1 MIQISVVNKAFEGG
15 QSRLSGANA
24 GIVLTTT
31 DGRGNANVVE
41 QNVLGWTTKTTD
53 AAGNA
58 TTTAYDLAH
67 GKPSCVTH
75 RYAYDLHGNTVAEFG
90 TGAQPVVFGYDD
102 ADNLVSQKLFR
113 ASSETIETDPR
124 SRADGDETTWTY
136 HAATGLLLSKTY
148 PDASG
153 IGYAYDAHNRLSST
167 TFSREVS
174 AGTRL
179 KVSRAYAELTG
190 ELVSVSYNDGTAG
203 ETHTYN
209 HLGQVTRTVDAS
221 GTRAYVYNRYNEV
234 ESETLTGD
242 GVAHA
247 VTELRDA
254 FGRGTGYAYAKAGT
268 VQQTTG
274 VSYAETTGRIATAS
288 FVHGGAQK
296 TFSYAYLAGT
306 SLVQTLT
313 CPNNMTE
320 TRSYE
325 AARNLL
331 SGIAY
336 KRGTTLVSQRTYV
349 RDALGR
355 PLTRSTARNGT
366 TQNDAFGYNARSE
379 LTSAT
384 LGNDEYAYAFDNI
397 GNRAS
402 SAEAGT
408 QSAYSTNNLN
418 QYASIGENEENA
430 FVPGYD
436 ADGNATS
443 IQTSTG
449 TWSVEYNGA
458 NRPVRF
464 RNEESDTTIECG
476 YDSQGRRCFK
486 KVTVAGT
493 VTLHHRYIYRGYL
506 QIACVDLTRSGHPA
520 LWFVLWDPSQETA
533 TRPLAIQK
541 DGTWYTYGC
550 DITKN
555 VCEVFGPAG
564 YIRTSYSYA
573 PFGAVTASGDVTQP
587 FQWSS
592 EHYDSELDL
601 VYYNYRHY
609 SPDLGRFLSR
619 DPIEEQGGVN
629 LYAFTSNA
637 PIVQIDILGKIV
649 PAPGCHLNS
658 PTCGGNGKVG
668 IENPFPKSWQTAL
681 IDFLRWWNGT
691 HPQESNYGP
700 DSQETKDLMR
710 SEIARRLREAFRE
723 KNQGRKCSDWK
734 GLSGAGLKFGPIRF
748 IKDIPNGRA
757 HFVGSADGD
766 VSIKIDSE
774 NCKVVATFVLEN
786 TTSLESFLYHLW
798 FVENIEEPGL
808 PRSNWVQRYTW
819 QEEYECKKC
828 DEEDL

>member
-1 MIQISVVNKAFEGG
+1 MRFCSFRSA
-15 QSRLSGANA
+15 
-24 GIVLTTT
+24 
-31 DGRGNANVVE
+31 
-41 QNVLGWTTKTTD
+41 D
-53 AAGNA
+53 A
-58 TTTAYDLAH
+58 LA
-67 GKPSCVTH
+67 C
-75 RYAYDLHGNTVAEFG
+75 
-90 TGAQPVVFGYDD
+90 
-102 ADNLVSQKLFR
+102 
-113 ASSETIETDPR
+113 DP
-124 SRADGDETTWTY
+124 A
-136 HAATGLLLSKTY
+136 
-148 PDASG
+148 
-153 IGYAYDAHNRLSST
+153 
-167 TFSREVS
+167 
-174 AGTRL
+174 
-179 KVSRAYAELTG
+179 
-190 ELVSVSYNDGTAG
+190 
-203 ETHTYN
+203 
-209 HLGQVTRTVDAS
+209 
-221 GTRAYVYNRYNEV
+221 
-234 ESETLTGD
+234 SETLSAGGKTHV
-242 GVAHA
+242 VAE
-247 VTELRDA
+247 TRDA
-254 FGRGTGYAYAKAGT
+254 FGRFVGYVYSKNGAA
-268 VQQTTG
+268 QQT
-274 VSYAETTGRIATAS
+274 VSASYEAATGRIATAS

-366 TQNDAFGYNARSE
+366 TRNDAFGYNARSE

-397 GNRAS
+397 GNRNTAS
-402 SAEAGT
+402 ETGSAL
-408 QSAYSTNNLN
+408 AYSTNNLN
-418 QYASIGENEENA
+418 QYASIGENEGNA

-464 RNEESDTTIECG
+464 RNEESDTTIDCG

-520 LWFVLWDPSQETA
+520 LWFVTWDPSQPTA

-573 PFGAVTASGDVTQP
+573 PFGAATASGDVSQP

-592 EHYDSELDL
+592 EHYDSELAL
-601 VYYNYRHY
+601 VYYNFRHY
-609 SPDLGRFLSR
+609 SPDLGRWLSR
-619 DPIEEQGGVN
+619 DPIEEQGGRN
-629 LYAFTSNA
+629 LYAYANGNPLCESDWLGQA
-637 PIVQIDILGKIV
+637 PKDKRYGLPDEFWRWYHRQVKRPGDKDITKEEADDLYDEWKKSGKPNGEGSKTEKENKMVICPGE
-649 PAPGCHLNS
+649 PAPSPAAALNWLEVS
-658 PTCGGNGKVG
+658 
-668 IENPFPKSWQTAL
+668 
-681 IDFLRWWNGT
+681 
-691 HPQESNYGP
+691 
-700 DSQETKDLMR
+700 
-710 SEIARRLREAFRE
+710 
-723 KNQGRKCSDWK
+723 
-734 GLSGAGLKFGPIRF
+734 GLVAIG
-748 IKDIPNGRA
+748 
-757 HFVGSADGD
+757 
-766 VSIKIDSE
+766 VSIILVDIVTIPSGE
-774 NCKVVATFVLEN
+774 GACGVA
-786 TTSLESFLYHLW
+786 
-798 FVENIEEPGL
+798 II
-808 PRSNWVQRYTW
+808 TW
-819 QEEYECKKC
+819 A
-828 DEEDL
+828 LAN

>member
-24 GIVLTTT
+24 GIVITAT
-31 DGRGNANVVE
+31 DGRGNATLVV
-41 QNVLGWTTKTTD
+41 QNVLGWTTKTVD
-53 AAGNA
+53 AAGNE

-67 GKPSCVTH
+67 GKPSCVTDALGKTH
-75 RYAYDLHGNTVAEFG
+75 RFAYDLHGNVAAEFG
-90 TGAQPVVFGYDD
+90 TGVQPAAFAYDD

-113 ASSETIETDPR
+113 AASETIETDPR

-153 IGYAYDAHNRLSST
+153 IDHAYDAHNRLSST

-397 GNRAS
+397 GNRNTAS
-402 SAEAGT
+402 ETGSAL
-408 QSAYSTNNLN
+408 AYSTNNLN
-418 QYASIGENEENA
+418 QYASIGENEGNA

-464 RNEESDTTIECG
+464 RNEESDTTIDCG

-520 LWFVLWDPSQETA
+520 LWFVTWDPSQPA

-564 YIRTSYSYA
+564 YIRTAYSYA
-573 PFGAVTASGDVTQP
+573 PFGAVSESGDVSQP

-592 EHYDSELDL
+592 EHYDSELAL
-601 VYYNYRHY
+601 VYYNFRHY
-609 SPDLGRFLSR
+609 SPDLGRWLSR
-619 DPIEEQGGVN
+619 DPIEEQGGRN
-629 LYAFTSNA
+629 LYAYANGNPLCESDWLGQA
-637 PIVQIDILGKIV
+637 PKDKRYGLPDEFWRWYHRQVKRPGDKDITKEEADDLYDEWKKSGKPNGEGSKTEKENKMVICPGE
-649 PAPGCHLNS
+649 PAPSPAAALNWLEVS
-658 PTCGGNGKVG
+658 
-668 IENPFPKSWQTAL
+668 
-681 IDFLRWWNGT
+681 
-691 HPQESNYGP
+691 
-700 DSQETKDLMR
+700 
-710 SEIARRLREAFRE
+710 
-723 KNQGRKCSDWK
+723 
-734 GLSGAGLKFGPIRF
+734 GLVAIG
-748 IKDIPNGRA
+748 
-757 HFVGSADGD
+757 
-766 VSIKIDSE
+766 VSIILVDIVTIPSGE
-774 NCKVVATFVLEN
+774 GACGVA
-786 TTSLESFLYHLW
+786 
-798 FVENIEEPGL
+798 II
-808 PRSNWVQRYTW
+808 TW
-819 QEEYECKKC
+819 A
-828 DEEDL
+828 LAN

>member
-1 MIQISVVNKAFEGG
+1 MRFCSFRSA
-15 QSRLSGANA
+15 
-24 GIVLTTT
+24 
-31 DGRGNANVVE
+31 
-41 QNVLGWTTKTTD
+41 D
-53 AAGNA
+53 A
-58 TTTAYDLAH
+58 LA
-67 GKPSCVTH
+67 C
-75 RYAYDLHGNTVAEFG
+75 
-90 TGAQPVVFGYDD
+90 
-102 ADNLVSQKLFR
+102 
-113 ASSETIETDPR
+113 DP
-124 SRADGDETTWTY
+124 A
-136 HAATGLLLSKTY
+136 
-148 PDASG
+148 
-153 IGYAYDAHNRLSST
+153 
-167 TFSREVS
+167 
-174 AGTRL
+174 
-179 KVSRAYAELTG
+179 
-190 ELVSVSYNDGTAG
+190 
-203 ETHTYN
+203 
-209 HLGQVTRTVDAS
+209 
-221 GTRAYVYNRYNEV
+221 
-234 ESETLTGD
+234 SETLSAGGKTHV
-242 GVAHA
+242 VAE
-247 VTELRDA
+247 TRDA

-366 TQNDAFGYNARSE
+366 TRNDAFGYNNRSE

-397 GNRAS
+397 GNRNTAS
-402 SAEAGT
+402 ETGSAL
-408 QSAYSTNNLN
+408 AYSTNNLN
-418 QYASIGENEENA
+418 QYASIGENEGNA

-573 PFGAVTASGDVTQP
+573 PFGAVSASGNVTQP

-592 EHYDSELDL
+592 EHYDSETAL
-601 VYYNYRHY
+601 VYYNFRHY
-609 SPDLGRFLSR
+609 SPDLGRWLSR
-619 DPIEEQGGVN
+619 DPIEEKGGWN
-629 LYAFTSNA
+629 LYAFVKNRS
-637 PIVQIDILGKIV
+637 IDVIDKQGKISIMTV
-649 PAPGCHLNS
+649 
-658 PTCGGNGKVG
+658 T
-668 IENPFPKSWQTAL
+668 
-681 IDFLRWWNGT
+681 
-691 HPQESNYGP
+691 GP
-700 DSQETKDLMR
+700 DY
-710 SEIARRLREAFRE
+710 
-723 KNQGRKCSDWK
+723 
-734 GLSGAGLKFGPIRF
+734 
-748 IKDIPNGRA
+748 
-757 HFVGSADGD
+757 D
-766 VSIKIDSE
+766 VSPNASCCLEEKPIWKAEGYSSLSE
-774 NCKVVATFVLEN
+774 CMDKKSTFGEYFGFMCTTLCALQSKEMGIASGVLGVGFLIGDMMGGHLVCGAKVCTKMKSPVR
-786 TTSLESFLYHLW
+786 
-798 FVENIEEPGL
+798 NI
-808 PRSNWVQRYTW
+808 RWVQRPTERVGYVYWSCPDKT
-819 QEEYECKKC
+819 
-828 DEEDL
+828 LSR

>member
-1 MIQISVVNKAFEGG
+1 MRFCSFRSA
-15 QSRLSGANA
+15 
-24 GIVLTTT
+24 
-31 DGRGNANVVE
+31 
-41 QNVLGWTTKTTD
+41 D
-53 AAGNA
+53 A
-58 TTTAYDLAH
+58 LA
-67 GKPSCVTH
+67 C
-75 RYAYDLHGNTVAEFG
+75 
-90 TGAQPVVFGYDD
+90 
-102 ADNLVSQKLFR
+102 
-113 ASSETIETDPR
+113 DP
-124 SRADGDETTWTY
+124 A
-136 HAATGLLLSKTY
+136 
-148 PDASG
+148 
-153 IGYAYDAHNRLSST
+153 
-167 TFSREVS
+167 
-174 AGTRL
+174 
-179 KVSRAYAELTG
+179 
-190 ELVSVSYNDGTAG
+190 
-203 ETHTYN
+203 
-209 HLGQVTRTVDAS
+209 
-221 GTRAYVYNRYNEV
+221 
-234 ESETLTGD
+234 SETLSAGGKTHV
-242 GVAHA
+242 VAE
-247 VTELRDA
+247 TRDA
-254 FGRGTGYAYAKAGT
+254 FGRFVGYVYSKNGAA
-268 VQQTTG
+268 QQT
-274 VSYAETTGRIATAS
+274 VSASYEAATGRFAGAG
-288 FVHGGAQK
+288 FLHGGAQK

-397 GNRAS
+397 GNRNTAS
-402 SAEAGT
+402 ETGSAL
-408 QSAYSTNNLN
+408 AYSTNNLN
-418 QYASIGENEENA
+418 QYASIGENEGNA

-573 PFGAVTASGDVTQP
+573 PFGAVSASGNVTQP

-592 EHYDSELDL
+592 EHYDSETAL
-601 VYYNYRHY
+601 VYYNFRHY
-609 SPDLGRFLSR
+609 SPALGRWLSR
-619 DPIEEQGGVN
+619 DPIEEQGGLN
-629 LYAFTSNA
+629 LYAFVGNVPTSFVDNQGGFA
-637 PIVQIDILGKIV
+637 VAIGGVIGGSFLV
-649 PAPGCHLNS
+649 PGLIGIGIGAAVVVS
-658 PTCGGNGKVG
+658 VG
-668 IENPFPKSWQTAL
+668 IVV
-681 IDFLRWWNGT
+681 I
-691 HPQESNYGP
+691 
-700 DSQETKDLMR
+700 
-710 SEIARRLREAFRE
+710 
-723 KNQGRKCSDWK
+723 
-734 GLSGAGLKFGPIRF
+734 
-748 IKDIPNGRA
+748 
-757 HFVGSADGD
+757 GSAIIIDR
-766 VSIKIDSE
+766 IIDSLPQTE
-774 NCKVVATFVLEN
+774 
-786 TTSLESFLYHLW
+786 TSLE
-798 FVENIEEPGL
+798 EEAKTSDDAIPITQCPPCPDRKKRCAPCNPPVDTVMYRHDTTGRPHYVPETGKREL
-808 PRSNWVQRYTW
+808 PHYNNYVVYQVPYKEGNPHSCECRYREIDAT
-819 QEEYECKKC
+819 
-828 DEEDL
+828 LVPLAGATPFRRPTGGGVIIM

>member
-1 MIQISVVNKAFEGG
+1 MRFCSFRSA
-15 QSRLSGANA
+15 
-24 GIVLTTT
+24 
-31 DGRGNANVVE
+31 
-41 QNVLGWTTKTTD
+41 D
-53 AAGNA
+53 A
-58 TTTAYDLAH
+58 LA
-67 GKPSCVTH
+67 C
-75 RYAYDLHGNTVAEFG
+75 
-90 TGAQPVVFGYDD
+90 
-102 ADNLVSQKLFR
+102 
-113 ASSETIETDPR
+113 DP
-124 SRADGDETTWTY
+124 A
-136 HAATGLLLSKTY
+136 
-148 PDASG
+148 
-153 IGYAYDAHNRLSST
+153 
-167 TFSREVS
+167 
-174 AGTRL
+174 
-179 KVSRAYAELTG
+179 
-190 ELVSVSYNDGTAG
+190 
-203 ETHTYN
+203 
-209 HLGQVTRTVDAS
+209 
-221 GTRAYVYNRYNEV
+221 
-234 ESETLTGD
+234 SETLSAGGKTHV
-242 GVAHA
+242 VAE
-247 VTELRDA
+247 TRDA
-254 FGRGTGYAYAKAGT
+254 FGRFVGYVYSKNGAA
-268 VQQTTG
+268 QQT
-274 VSYAETTGRIATAS
+274 VSASYEAATGRIATAS

-397 GNRAS
+397 GNRNTAS
-402 SAEAGT
+402 ETGSAL
-408 QSAYSTNNLN
+408 AYSTNNLN
-418 QYASIGENEENA
+418 QYASIGENEGNA

-464 RNEESDTTIECG
+464 RNEESDTTIDCG

-520 LWFVLWDPSQETA
+520 LWFVTWDPSQPTA

-564 YIRTSYSYA
+564 YIRTAYSYA
-573 PFGAVTASGDVTQP
+573 PFGAVSESGDVSQP

-592 EHYDSELDL
+592 EHYDSELAL
-601 VYYNYRHY
+601 VYYNFRHY
-609 SPDLGRFLSR
+609 SPDLGRWLSR
-619 DPIEEQGGVN
+619 DPIEEQGGRN
-629 LYAFTSNA
+629 LYAYANGNPLCESDWLGQA
-637 PIVQIDILGKIV
+637 PKDKRYGLPDEFWRWYHRQVKRPGDKDITKEEADDLYDEWKKSGKPNGEGSKTEKENKMVICPGE
-649 PAPGCHLNS
+649 PAPSPAAALNWLEVS
-658 PTCGGNGKVG
+658 
-668 IENPFPKSWQTAL
+668 
-681 IDFLRWWNGT
+681 
-691 HPQESNYGP
+691 
-700 DSQETKDLMR
+700 
-710 SEIARRLREAFRE
+710 
-723 KNQGRKCSDWK
+723 
-734 GLSGAGLKFGPIRF
+734 GLVAIG
-748 IKDIPNGRA
+748 
-757 HFVGSADGD
+757 
-766 VSIKIDSE
+766 VSIILVDIVTIPSGE
-774 NCKVVATFVLEN
+774 GACGVA
-786 TTSLESFLYHLW
+786 
-798 FVENIEEPGL
+798 II
-808 PRSNWVQRYTW
+808 TW
-819 QEEYECKKC
+819 A
-828 DEEDL
+828 LAN